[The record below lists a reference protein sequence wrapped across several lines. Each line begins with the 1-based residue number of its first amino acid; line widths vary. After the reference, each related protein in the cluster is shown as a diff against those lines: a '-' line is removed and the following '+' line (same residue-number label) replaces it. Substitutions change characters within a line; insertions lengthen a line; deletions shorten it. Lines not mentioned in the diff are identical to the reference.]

1 MLDLV
6 KGSFSDDTKNLYH
19 NNGDGAFTDQTYFA
33 GLGDVAWL
41 FTTFGTKFL
50 DYDNDGWKD
59 ILLAN
64 GQTFPQMDRYPSG
77 ITYAE
82 RNLLF
87 HNLHNGKFEEV
98 GQRSG
103 PGLALKK
110 VSRGLATAD
119 YDNDGDLE
127 FLVSNM
133 NGAPDLI
140 RHARKNSNHSVL
152 LKLTGTRSNRDGIGA
167 KVRVTA
173 GGLTQFDE
181 VRSGSSYLSSSDLRL
196 HFGLG
201 AVAKIDRIEIA
212 WPSGQKDVV
221 EDAPAD
227 RVLILRE
234 GAGLAGSTPFRKPA
248 APPGAKPKG

>member
-1 MLDLV
+1 M
-6 KGSFSDDTKNLYH
+6 
-19 NNGDGAFTDQTYFA
+19 
-33 GLGDVAWL
+33 GLRA
-41 FTTFGTKFL
+41 
-50 DYDNDGWKD
+50 
-59 ILLAN
+59 
-64 GQTFPQMDRYPSG
+64 
-77 ITYAE
+77 
-82 RNLLF
+82 
-87 HNLHNGKFEEV
+87 
-98 GQRSG
+98 G

-140 RHARKNSNHSVL
+140 RHARKSPNHSVL
-152 LKLTGTRSNRDGIGA
+152 LKLTGTRGNRDAIGA
-167 KVRVTA
+167 KVRISA
-173 GGLTQFDE
+173 GGLTQVDE

-201 AVAKIDRIEIA
+201 AAAKIDRIEIA

-221 EDAPAD
+221 EEAPAD
-227 RVLILRE
+227 HVLILRE

-248 APPGAKPKG
+248 ATPGPRTKG